1 MRSRTAVLT
10 SLALV
15 ASVGALT
22 PAVAGP
28 KKPPVKGSYGVG
40 PLTPDPTPIALGEI
54 CAPATPSAIDK
65 RQIKIPGAGTL
76 QVDIDFVGDWAL
88 GMRDA
93 AGERLAESD
102 GGTPETDESMSVK
115 FKKAQ
120 TITIEACNFAGAP
133 TATVSYVFTFK

>member
-1 MRSRTAVLT
+1 MRARTVLVAGLCAVT
-10 SLALV
+10 AAGSLA
-15 ASVGALT
+15 

-28 KKPPVKGSYGVG
+28 KKPPIKKSYEVG

-54 CAPATPSAIDK
+54 CAPATPSAIDA

-93 AGERLAESD
+93 AGDRLAESD
-102 GGTPETDESMSVK
+102 GGTPETDESMTVK

-133 TATVSYVFTFK
+133 TATVSYVFTWK